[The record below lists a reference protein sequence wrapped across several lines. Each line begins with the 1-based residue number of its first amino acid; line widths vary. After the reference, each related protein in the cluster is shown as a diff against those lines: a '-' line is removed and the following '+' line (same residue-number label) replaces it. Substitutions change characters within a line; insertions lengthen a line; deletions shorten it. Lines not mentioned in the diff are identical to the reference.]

1 MTQNNVRASVGIV
14 YGFGGTKRA
23 SKTPR
28 QSVPRASGAGML
40 IPSLGITAAIGNN
53 PGAEITDE
61 APNGITALAGIH
73 VGDVINAVDGKPIRT
88 PMELAAELA
97 NHATGDKIKLG
108 FLLHGQWQSET
119 ILLLGN
125 H

>member
-1 MTQNNVRASVGIV
+1 VTVGENTGAKIV
-14 YGFGGTKRA
+14 DVATNG
-23 SKTPR
+23 
-28 QSVPRASGAGML
+28 VAGK
-40 IPSLGITAAIGNN
+40 
-53 PGAEITDE
+53 
-61 APNGITALAGIH
+61 AGLH
-73 VGDVINAVDGKPIRT
+73 SGDVINAVDGKPIRT